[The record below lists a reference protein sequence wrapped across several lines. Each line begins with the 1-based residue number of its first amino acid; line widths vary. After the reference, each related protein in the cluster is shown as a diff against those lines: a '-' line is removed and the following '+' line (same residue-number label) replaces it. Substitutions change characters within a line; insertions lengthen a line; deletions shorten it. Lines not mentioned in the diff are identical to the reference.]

1 MMFIAILT
9 VLVNLVVD
17 IAYAFTNPKV
27 RVE

>member
-1 MMFIAILT
+1 MMFIALMT

-17 IAYAFTNPKV
+17 ISYAFVNPKV